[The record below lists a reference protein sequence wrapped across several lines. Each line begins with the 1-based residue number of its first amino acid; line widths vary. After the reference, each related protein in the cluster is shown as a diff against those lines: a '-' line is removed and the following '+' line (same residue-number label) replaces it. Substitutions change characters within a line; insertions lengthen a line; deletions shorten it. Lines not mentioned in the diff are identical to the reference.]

1 MTNLAALTDQ
11 YRALNQELQRRESLR
26 WMQARLANPGDLEL
40 ALGNAR
46 QQREDM
52 VLWLALQVMM
62 TDDVALADDALQE
75 RLIILQ
81 DRIEDMM
88 RARLGL
94 PDRDAGHPAGNPRP
108 LDTRQGLVYLYNH
121 NLVQAI
127 ACKVSRR
134 PG

>member
-62 TDDVALADDALQE
+62 TDDVALAGDALQE

-94 PDRDAGHPAGNPRP
+94 PDRDAGYPAGEGKR
-108 LDTRQGLVYLYNH
+108 G
-121 NLVQAI
+121 
-127 ACKVSRR
+127 
-134 PG
+134 